1 MNLFLSLCPHSRPCS
16 LLLKE
21 KRKKKKKDQV
31 CILHYSTDNNDVI
44 IIDTYIIDII
54 ESVSLCCGCGEIR
67 NMRVTR
73 VHMYVISRILRFLSF
88 VLGTRRSGTNVRW
101 AAIININR
109 RLPYRPVTVTR
120 RTTGITI
127 TTAGKNGDAMLKFVW
142 NERGKRVD
150 QTFDRFDC
158 YAVIPRVSLV
168 GHGAPS
174 RELIIAG
181 SANVVTGLIIAIVGA
196 GRPITVAH

>member
-21 KRKKKKKDQV
+21 KRKKKKKKDQV

-109 RLPYRPVTVTR
+109 RLPYRPVIVTR
-120 RTTGITI
+120 RTTGI
-127 TTAGKNGDAMLKFVW
+127 TTAGKNGDAVLKFV
-142 NERGKRVD
+142 KRTRETRRSNVRSFRLLRSD
-150 QTFDRFDC
+150 PSCVARR
-158 YAVIPRVSLV
+158 PRSTK
-168 GHGAPS
+168 S
-174 RELIIAG
+174 RIDYCWFG
-181 SANVVTGLIIAIVGA
+181 
-196 GRPITVAH
+196 